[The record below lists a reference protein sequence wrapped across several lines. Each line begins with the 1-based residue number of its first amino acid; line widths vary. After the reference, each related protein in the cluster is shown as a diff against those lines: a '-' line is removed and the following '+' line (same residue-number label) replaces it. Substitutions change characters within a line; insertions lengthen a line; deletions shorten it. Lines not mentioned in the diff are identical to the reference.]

1 MSADDDPEE
10 DDVVD
15 IGKFAKKAQDA
26 LAQGSDRIEAALK
39 DNAGKIEGA
48 VDKAGQ
54 FAKEKMPDR
63 AAQIDNATQKAKAA
77 VPRHED
83 GTGASTG
90 TGYPSDPPAPSS
102 TGAPV
107 TPTHTAADSTAP
119 SWSPPGAAT
128 PPTPPAPPAPP
139 THTPPTPPSP
149 TPEVD
154 RAAREQG

>member
-1 MSADDDPEE
+1 MDFGSL
-10 DDVVD
+10 
-15 IGKFAKKAQDA
+15 AKKAQDA
-26 LAQGSDRIEAALK
+26 LAQGSDKIEAALK

-63 AAQIDNATQKAKAA
+63 AAQIDNATAKAKAA

-83 GTGASTG
+83 GTGAA
-90 TGYPSDPPAPSS
+90 PAAPAG
-102 TGAPV
+102 GA
-107 TPTHTAADSTAP
+107 TPTP
-119 SWSPPGAAT
+119 T
-128 PPTPPAPPAPP
+128 PVTPPAPVAEPGAVGAPGVTPA
-139 THTPPTPPSP
+139 THTAPDAGAPSWTPPSP

>member
-1 MSADDDPEE
+1 M
-10 DDVVD
+10 VD
-15 IGKFAKKAQDA
+15 FGKLAKKAQDA

-83 GTGASTG
+83 GTGTSSTA
-90 TGYPSDPPAPSS
+90 TGYPAAPPAPSS
-102 TGAPV
+102 TGAPVPPV

-119 SWSPPGAAT
+119 SWTPPGADTQAT
-128 PPTPPAPPAPP
+128 PAPP
-139 THTPPTPPSP
+139 THTPPATHTPPSP